1 MRFIR
6 NNLYICHMKDKV
18 DHYTI
23 CFIDSC
29 PLHRHCLRWMV
40 GRYADTSRETYLSV
54 NPHNPLMG
62 SDSCP
67 LYREDIRV
75 IKKKGF
81 TNMYYDMPWHLEFK
95 IRRQLIAKF
104 GRKQYFEM
112 RKGER
117 LITPDQQKVIEQVMR
132 ANNWQGP
139 INYDGEEEDYLW

>member
-1 MRFIR
+1 
-6 NNLYICHMKDKV
+6 
-18 DHYTI
+18 
-23 CFIDSC
+23 
-29 PLHRHCLRWMV
+29 
-40 GRYADTSRETYLSV
+40 
-54 NPHNPLMG
+54 MG

-104 GRKQYFEM
+104 GRKQYFQM

-139 INYDGEEEDYLW
+139 IKFDGEVEDYLW